1 LSFAF
6 GITEKEYL
14 VITETLTGEVSAK
27 TGNSVNHA
35 SREYFMAPKA
45 NLMAILFDNK
55 MELAYIHNEKQGN
68 LSRISIYQV

>member
-14 VITETLTGEVSAK
+14 IITETLTGEVSAK

-45 NLMAILFDNK
+45 NLMAILFDKQGKN
-55 MELAYIHNEKQGN
+55 EVYNPEKQA
-68 LSRISIYQV
+68 I